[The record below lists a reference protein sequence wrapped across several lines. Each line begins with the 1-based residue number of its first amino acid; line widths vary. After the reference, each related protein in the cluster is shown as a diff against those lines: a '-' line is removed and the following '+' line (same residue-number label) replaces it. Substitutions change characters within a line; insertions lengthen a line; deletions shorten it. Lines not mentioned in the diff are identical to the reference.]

1 MMDLPADDLSELV
14 MDGIFRLAQ
23 SHDLDG
29 IANGR
34 KRIAQLVTEHRQE
47 FIFTPVGVAN
57 PPISQ
62 RARQI
67 PKPRIPE
74 SYRRGERRQTPA
86 KAPRACVR
94 AQSMETPLRGRS
106 KNRALPSWS

>member
-34 KRIAQLVTEHRQE
+34 KRIPQLVTEHRQE
-47 FIFTPVGVAN
+47 FVFTPVRLAY
-57 PPISQ
+57 
-62 RARQI
+62 
-67 PKPRIPE
+67 PRIQQGVIQTYRNALGKFRSQGFLRATEGTSDGKPE
-74 SYRRGERRQTPA
+74 QKRPERASAR
-86 KAPRACVR
+86 
-94 AQSMETPLRGRS
+94 
-106 KNRALPSWS
+106 N